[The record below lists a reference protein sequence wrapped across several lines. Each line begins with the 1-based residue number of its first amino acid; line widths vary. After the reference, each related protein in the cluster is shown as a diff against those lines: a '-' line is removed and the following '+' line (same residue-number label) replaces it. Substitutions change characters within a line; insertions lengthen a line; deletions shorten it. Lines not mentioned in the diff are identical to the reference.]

1 MKHNKNLCIQGF
13 IINELKHT
21 YIYFTKLVRY
31 YFLNLQLIFSRVK
44 VKLRCYY
51 ALLIQ
56 FNLEE
61 SITSVTAKVI
71 IEKFHGEVSLM
82 EQDTIENVS

>member
-56 FNLEE
+56 LNLEE
-61 SITSVTAKVI
+61 SITSVTAQA
-71 IEKFHGEVSLM
+71 GL
-82 EQDTIENVS
+82 TNVSKSQAKSFYESEMFL